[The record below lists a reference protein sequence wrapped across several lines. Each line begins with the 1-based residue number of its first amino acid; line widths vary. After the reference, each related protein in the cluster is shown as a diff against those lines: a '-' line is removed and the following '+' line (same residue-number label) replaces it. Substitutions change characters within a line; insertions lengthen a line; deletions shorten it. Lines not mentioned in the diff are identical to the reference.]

1 VSRSPARRAANE
13 ATFRAANEQI
23 EQSAKNLNLSML
35 PVPFICECEDERCT
49 QIVRLTLTEYEQV
62 RLDPVRFFVSPGH
75 QSEPDRVLA
84 EAETYTTIEKTGE
97 EARLVSE
104 QDPRP

>member
-1 VSRSPARRAANE
+1 MNRSPARRAANE

-23 EQSAKNLNLSML
+23 EQSAENLNLVAL

-49 QIVRLTLTEYEQV
+49 QIVRLTLAEYEEV
-62 RLDPVRFFVSPGH
+62 RRDAIRFFVSPGH

-84 EAETYTTIEKTGE
+84 EAEAYTTIEKTGE
-97 EARLVSE
+97 EARLVAE
-104 QDPRP
+104 QDPRA